1 MTTAA
6 RRLAAP
12 PDVAT
17 AVPSGVRLFNRGRYL
32 EAQQVWEEAWREA
45 PPPDRAFLEALVQLA
60 AGLHLRTRRGAT
72 RGAVHLLAQAV
83 VALDDYRPAV
93 HGIDVEALVGAVDE
107 CIAWLR
113 AVDRPHRFLDRVR
126 LPRIR

>member
-1 MTTAA
+1 VTTA

-17 AVPSGVRLFNRGRYL
+17 AVPSGVRLFNRSRYL
-32 EAQQVWEEAWREA
+32 EAQQVWEEAWHEA
-45 PPPDRAFLEALVQLA
+45 PSADRAFLEALVQLA

-83 VALDDYRPAV
+83 IALDDYRPAA
-93 HGIDVEALVGAVDE
+93 HGVDVEALIADVDACVE
-107 CIAWLR
+107 WLR
-113 AVDRPHRFLDRVR
+113 TVDRPHRFLDRAR
-126 LPRIR
+126 LPSIR